1 MAICCQVLLAP
12 RLFGR
17 VGQLCQRNRGPLF
30 TCNPFLSAMLFA
42 SSTPSWPQGF
52 DRVLTGAYLLLV
64 ISLPLL
70 GYLFMARDFRRYLRS
85 LRRALVTVARAAP
98 AIPTWTLGHSP
109 VFLKGHRCLKALDLS
124 LPCSEADVTAAY
136 RDMAKTLHPDR
147 GGNLQ
152 KFLQLQ
158 RNFEQ
163 ALRLVRS
170 QSA

>member
-1 MAICCQVLLAP
+1 
-12 RLFGR
+12 
-17 VGQLCQRNRGPLF
+17 
-30 TCNPFLSAMLFA
+30 
-42 SSTPSWPQGF
+42 
-52 DRVLTGAYLLLV
+52 
-64 ISLPLL
+64 
-70 GYLFMARDFRRYLRS
+70 MARDFRRYLRS

-98 AIPTWTLGHSP
+98 AIPTWALRQRPGSA
-109 VFLKGHRCLKALDLS
+109 KGPGCLKALDLS
-124 LPCSEADVTAAY
+124 LPCSEAEVLAAY